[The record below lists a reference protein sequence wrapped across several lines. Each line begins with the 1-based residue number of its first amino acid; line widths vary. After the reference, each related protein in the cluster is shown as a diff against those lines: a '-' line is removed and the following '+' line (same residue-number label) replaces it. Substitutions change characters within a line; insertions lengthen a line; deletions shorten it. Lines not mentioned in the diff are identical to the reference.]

1 MGSIQEDRQKVEQFH
16 FHGTVPQKVEQFHKK
31 WNSSTIR
38 GTVSQKCGIA
48 PPKSETGT
56 INSDESHKL
65 HAISGYDTVY
75 HF

>member
-1 MGSIQEDRQKVEQFH
+1 M
-16 FHGTVPQKVEQFHKK
+16 EQFHKK
-31 WNSSTIR
+31 WNSSTIC
-38 GTVSQKCGIA
+38 GTASQKCGTA
-48 PPKSETGT
+48 PPKSGTGT